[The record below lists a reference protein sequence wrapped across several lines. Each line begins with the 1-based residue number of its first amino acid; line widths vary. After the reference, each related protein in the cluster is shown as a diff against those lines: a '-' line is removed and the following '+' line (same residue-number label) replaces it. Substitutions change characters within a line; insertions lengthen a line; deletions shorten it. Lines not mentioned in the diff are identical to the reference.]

1 MPSTFRATLE
11 LSTFSR
17 LRFARKRSDKHSQFN
32 DASSRQVFLP
42 IFASLADV
50 FGRHSSM
57 QFALC
62 CFLVGS
68 ALSTGAQNM
77 AMMLAGRAI
86 AGVGA
91 AGLIT
96 VRFKQCSITVP
107 NSRLMKTPC
116 SIWQLIRTILADT
129 RSLRAQNI
137 QATCLFV
144 LYGLGFSTGPVIGGS
159 LSKLSLRWIFGIK
172 YVVMF
177 ILKSILLKMG
187 YPVFPFVRQAWCSS
201 SCSFDTGSRNR
212 AHGSYNALSRN
223 RPYPTRLFCR
233 SSLV

>member
-1 MPSTFRATLE
+1 MQSHRPAVCFQCPPPSE
-11 LSTFSR
+11 LRWNCLHSHVYGSH
-17 LRFARKRSDKHSQFN
+17 ARDPIKHSQFN

-50 FGRHSSM
+50 FGRHSAM

-96 VRFKQCSITVP
+96 VRYCSITAP
-107 NSRLMKTPC
+107 NSRLMTPY

-172 YVVMF
+172 YVV
-177 ILKSILLKMG
+177 IS
-187 YPVFPFVRQAWCSS
+187 
-201 SCSFDTGSRNR
+201 T
-212 AHGSYNALSRN
+212 
-223 RPYPTRLFCR
+223 
-233 SSLV
+233 